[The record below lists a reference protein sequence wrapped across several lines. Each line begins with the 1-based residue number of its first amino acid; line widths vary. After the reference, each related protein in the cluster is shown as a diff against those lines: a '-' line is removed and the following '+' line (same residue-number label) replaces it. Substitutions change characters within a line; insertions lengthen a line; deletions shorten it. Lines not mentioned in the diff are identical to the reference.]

1 MFNSRRS
8 QLEKIAR
15 RDRMEGESSCLFV
28 GSKGLMKL
36 CETHQPLPNDYAK
49 RWPRAA
55 LKSHESGG
63 RIYVHVSALRHFARW
78 SLDRIQSPFVLVSG
92 DADADV
98 SEAVVG
104 AKVMRKILDHPQ
116 LIHWHA
122 QNLALDHP
130 KVSPMA
136 IGLDYHTIAGNR
148 RPEWGP
154 SASPRAQEEVLHLV
168 RALSPALSKRRL
180 QGYCNWHFAIGNGD
194 RAEVIKALPEASC
207 YYEPDRVARTA
218 SWRRNSGFFFT
229 LSPRGVGMDC
239 HRTWEAILL
248 GSVPVIPDLSINSLF
263 DTLPVV
269 IVQDWETVTP
279 AFLAAERER
288 ILESEF
294 DFAPVLLETWRRVLL
309 GREDLPSVRMR
320 YQEFMGMGVE
330 ALTEAIA

>member
-1 MFNSRRS
+1 MFKSRRT
-8 QLEKIAR
+8 QLEKISK
-15 RDRMEGESSCLFV
+15 RDRMEGEISCLFV

-36 CETHQPLPNDYAK
+36 CETHQPLPNDYTK

-55 LKSHESGG
+55 LKSHEAGG
-63 RIYVHVSALRHFARW
+63 RIYVHVTALKHFARW
-78 SLDRIQSPFVLVSG
+78 SLGKIETPFVLVSG
-92 DADADV
+92 DCDRPVRADI
-98 SEAVVG
+98 VG
-104 AKVMRKILDHPQ
+104 EKVLHKILTHPQ

-122 QNLALDHP
+122 QNLAYDHP
-130 KVSPMA
+130 KLTPMA
-136 IGLDYHTIAGNR
+136 LGLDYHTISLNR

-168 RALSPALSKRRL
+168 RALSPPLDQRRV

-207 YYEPDRVARTA
+207 YYEPDQVARTA

-229 LSPRGVGMDC
+229 MSPRGVGMDC

-248 GSVPVIPDLSINSLF
+248 GSVPVIPDLPINGLF
-263 DTLPVV
+263 ETLPVV

-288 ILESEF
+288 ILDSEF
-294 DFAPVLLETWRRVLL
+294 DFAPILLETWRRVLL
-309 GREDLPSVRMR
+309 GREDLPDLRMR
-320 YQEFMGMGVE
+320 YQDFMAMGAEELAEVV
-330 ALTEAIA
+330 A

>member
-1 MFNSRRS
+1 MFKSRRT
-8 QLEKIAR
+8 QLEKIAK
-15 RDRMEGESSCLFV
+15 RDRMEGETSCLFV

-36 CETHQPLPNDYAK
+36 CETHQPLPNDFAK
-49 RWPRAA
+49 RWPRGA
-55 LKSHESGG
+55 LKTHEAGG
-63 RIYVHVSALRHFARW
+63 RIYVHVTALRHFARW
-78 SLDRIQSPFVLVSG
+78 ALPKIDTSFVLVTG
-92 DADADV
+92 DADPSV
-98 SEAVVG
+98 SAEGVG
-104 AKVMRKILDHPQ
+104 EKVLQKILNHPH
-116 LIHWHA
+116 LIRWHA

-168 RALSPALSKRRL
+168 RALSPDLSQRRV

-207 YYEPDRVARTA
+207 YYEPDQVARTA

-229 LSPRGVGMDC
+229 MSPRGVGMDC

-248 GSVPVIPDLSINSLF
+248 GSVPVIPDLPINSLF

-269 IVQDWETVTP
+269 IVQDWQTVTP

-288 ILESEF
+288 ILDEEF
-294 DFAPVLLETWRRVLL
+294 DFAPVLLETWRRVLF
-309 GREDLPSVRMR
+309 GREDLPDLRMR
-320 YQEFMGMGVE
+320 YQDFMGMGAEELAEVV
-330 ALTEAIA
+330 A